1 MGVTAAVA
9 GTAAAVNSLS
19 GGAITN
25 AITGGGGGSGSAG
38 TASGASGAGGA
49 SGSGYDPYG
58 PYRGQ
63 AASQLNTLM
72 NNPATAMSQPGYQQ
86 TLQQGMR
93 TAQRGAAATGQLQS
107 GAEQMAL
114 QDVGQQTFG
123 AYYNQQLANLMQLS
137 GASQSPASAGFAQQQ
152 AANVAQQRQFGAMNQ
167 FSSGLGGIAQGASA
181 LGGYFSGGN
190 TNIMSAV
197 SSTPDTSWQYS
208 GAAGQSTPSGNYSA
222 QSVADAASAMG
233 YTSYQPY

>member
-1 MGVTAAVA
+1 MGGVAAGIGAVA
-9 GTAAAVNSLS
+9 GIVGINTGLGDPLGIS
-19 GGAITN
+19 GKS
-25 AITGGGGGSGSAG
+25 GGGSVS
-38 TASGASGAGGA
+38 SGAGGA
-49 SGSGYDPYG
+49 GGAAGSGYDPYG

-63 AASQLNTLM
+63 AASQLNQLM

-86 TLQQGMR
+86 TLQQGTR
-93 TAQRGAAATGQLQS
+93 AAQRGAAATGQLQS

-152 AANVAQQRQFGAMNQ
+152 AANAAQQRQFGAANQ
-167 FSSGLGGIAQGASA
+167 FASGLGGIAQGASA
-181 LGGYFSGGN
+181 LGGYFNNAN

-208 GAAGQSTPSGNYSA
+208 GAAGQSTPSGQYSA
-222 QSVADAASAMG
+222 ADVAQAATDMG
-233 YTSYQPY
+233 YTSYVPY